1 MKYLS
6 PMKVAFVTFEYPP
19 FVQGGA
25 GVVAEKLTKGLAR
38 LGHKVHVIAPRI
50 AGSEEHEI
58 TDSVFVHR
66 INFVNKPLLS
76 APSYWINL
84 RKRFRAIEKEIDSFD
99 IVHGSNVSDFS
110 LTKKITKA
118 PRVLTTHHLARSVL
132 NTTRPT
138 YFNRIKNLGGEIG
151 IVPYIEKVCINRADK
166 IIAVSNY
173 TKKELT
179 SIYNVPGEKIE
190 VIYNGMEQKSFDF
203 NEEEKKEIRD
213 KFGIHKRSTVMFVG
227 RVEERK
233 GLSLLLQAFK
243 QVLTQID
250 AHLIVVG
257 SGDQKR
263 YKQLAC
269 SLGIMNRV
277 IFTGYVDELSLRKL
291 YSICDVF
298 VSSSRLEGF
307 GLTIMEAMSAGKPVV
322 ATKVGG
328 IPEIVNSGENGI
340 LVEVDDLDGLA
351 NGICT
356 YLRDEKLAK
365 DVGKRNAK
373 YIRERFSWE
382 KSAKKMERVYRQ
394 LVFKKNRDG
403 EL

>member
-1 MKYLS
+1 MVKYLS

-58 TDSVFVHR
+58 NDGVFVHR
-66 INFVNKPLLS
+66 INFINKPLLS
-76 APSYWINL
+76 APSYWISL
-84 RKRFRAIEKEIDSFD
+84 KKRFKSIEKEIGGFD
-99 IVHGSNVSDFS
+99 IVHGNNVSDFS

-151 IVPYIEKVCINRADK
+151 IVPYIEKICINRADK

-173 TKKELT
+173 TKKEL
-179 SIYNVPGEKIE
+179 ILVYNVPEAKIE

-213 KFGIHKRSTVMFVG
+213 EFGIHKKPTVMFVG
-227 RVEERK
+227 RFEERK
-233 GLSLLLQAFK
+233 GPSLLLQAFK
-243 QVLTQID
+243 QVLTNID
-250 AHLIVVG
+250 AHLVVVG
-257 SGDQKR
+257 SGDQKP
-263 YKQLAC
+263 YKQLAG
-269 SLGIMNRV
+269 SLGIMNGV

-291 YSICDVF
+291 YSICDVY

-307 GLTIMEAMSAGKPVV
+307 GLTIVEAMAAGKPIV

-340 LVEVDDLDGLA
+340 LVEIDDLEGLA

-356 YLRDEKLAK
+356 YLRDKKLSK
-365 DVGKRNAK
+365 NVGKRNAK
-373 YIRERFSWE
+373 HIRERFSWE
-382 KSAKKMERVYRQ
+382 KSAKEMERVYRQ
-394 LVFKKNRDG
+394 LMLKK
-403 EL
+403 